1 MLLQTFTDYLVSWA
15 ARESINL
22 RDLHRKVAEH
32 AKTPYPVIFRIPD
45 GIVCDTRLLIPSL
58 DTQLY
63 RACYVYLTAKD
74 SLDHKI
80 QFLTAFA
87 KDKLLGPTVDQQIW
101 DQLPEQLR
109 IHCLPGVRSTDP
121 IPPEVQ
127 TVIDILHRQP
137 VLDLIGAY

>member
-1 MLLQTFTDYLVSWA
+1 MLLRTFTDYLLEWA

-22 RDLHRKVAEH
+22 RDLHRGIAEH

-63 RACYVYLTAKD
+63 RACDTYLTAKD
-74 SLDHKI
+74 SLDYKI

-101 DQLPEQLR
+101 EQLPEQLR
-109 IHCLPGVRSTDP
+109 IHCLPRTRSDDL
-121 IPPEVQ
+121 IPSEVQ
-127 TVIDILHRQP
+127 EAIDILHRQP
-137 VLDLIGAY
+137 ALDLIGAY